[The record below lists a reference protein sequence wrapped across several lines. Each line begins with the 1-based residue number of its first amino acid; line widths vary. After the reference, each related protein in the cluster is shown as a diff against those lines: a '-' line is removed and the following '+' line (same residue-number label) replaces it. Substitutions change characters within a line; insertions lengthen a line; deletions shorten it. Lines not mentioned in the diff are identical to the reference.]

1 MKRAVIVLSLAFV
14 LLSCTLDDTTMINN
28 SRERVEVTLRHTD
41 PFILNPGD
49 SVPVRTVA
57 GMTISFAPE
66 EWVTINRKERQS
78 LIIFDN
84 RESFPFTI
92 RNFSGVPAI
101 LTINGYFM
109 RVPKNATTANC
120 DRREKSLSIRVPYS
134 TSSNSL
140 NELQNAGFLY
150 TRYPSFTAREDRDG
164 GHPLAVVSQF
174 YGRHFRVSIGF
185 LHGISAPIDLTG
197 TDTPPEKTAS
207 P

>member
-1 MKRAVIVLSLAFV
+1 MKRAVIVLNLAFI

-109 RVPKNATTANC
+109 RVPKDVNNDNC
-120 DRREKSLSIRVPYS
+120 DRRVEKLSIPVPIS
-134 TSSNSL
+134 TLSNSSS
-140 NELQNAGFLY
+140 EPQNAGFIY
-150 TRYPSFTAREDRDG
+150 TRYPYFSASEDAG
-164 GHPLAVVSQF
+164 GSPLPVFHRF
-174 YGRHFRVSIGF
+174 YGKYLRVSIGF
-185 LHGISAPIDLTG
+185 LHGTSAVIGLPGG
-197 TDTPPEKTAS
+197 TNP
-207 P
+207 